1 MKTKNKKSNI
11 KNKKGTLNKLAKTI
25 KDATKY
31 YVAKERNKEKEA
43 RKNRRQAIGNKK
55 RGYKI

>member
-1 MKTKNKKSNI
+1 MKRKEYSN
-11 KNKKGTLNKLAKTI
+11 LAKTI